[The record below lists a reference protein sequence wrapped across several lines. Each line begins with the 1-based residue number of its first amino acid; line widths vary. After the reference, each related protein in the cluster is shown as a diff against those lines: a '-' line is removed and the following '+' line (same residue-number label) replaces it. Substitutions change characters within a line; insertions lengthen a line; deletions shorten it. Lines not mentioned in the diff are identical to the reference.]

1 MPTNMT
7 DTQELKFLEEKI
19 KLAEQNGQPI
29 EKYILREIEI
39 LQQAIDTFVEQAKER
54 NNLDEFD
61 IGEVE
66 IKQYATM
73 RQLAQ
78 KINYPTEKFDTA
90 IKNIK
95 IKLFGEEGYNNFFS
109 E

>member
-1 MPTNMT
+1 
-7 DTQELKFLEEKI
+7 
-19 KLAEQNGQPI
+19 
-29 EKYILREIEI
+29 
-39 LQQAIDTFVEQAKER
+39 
-54 NNLDEFD
+54 
-61 IGEVE
+61 
-66 IKQYATM
+66 M